1 MKREQILI
9 VLFLLFTALSF
20 YLFYQMVIGF
30 FIPICWAG
38 VFAITFYPLYQ
49 KILKKTKY
57 KGPTAAL
64 MCFLIII
71 LIIGPFAYIFAVL
84 VNEAALAVAKVN
96 AMYQS
101 GQLDEFLS
109 FDVPWIKTLKEI
121 LSQYFDLTQFNLE
134 NLVKQLADNV
144 GGFLFSQTGWVISNG
159 TKFIFYFGLMIF
171 TMYYFFKDG
180 ETVLKDVKS
189 LVPLSNEQVNRI
201 FKQLREVIYA
211 TMYGGVVVALL
222 QGLLGGILFAIF
234 GISSPVFW
242 GAVMA
247 LLSIIPF
254 VGAFIIYIPAGM
266 ILIFS
271 GSWVKGILV
280 IAIGTAVVS
289 QVDNV
294 VRPFLVSGK
303 TSLHPLLLFFSMLGG
318 VALFG
323 LLGIVL
329 GPLIAA
335 VFVTLLKILELKL
348 HSEDGHEGKA
358 EESL

>member
-1 MKREQILI
+1 MKREQILLL
-9 VLFLLFTALSF
+9 LFLLFTAVFF
-20 YLFYQMVIGF
+20 YLFFQMVIGF
-30 FIPICWAG
+30 FVPICWAA
-38 VFAITFYPLYQ
+38 VFAIVFLPLYQ
-49 KILKKTKY
+49 KILKKLKY
-57 KGPTAAL
+57 KGLTAAL
-64 MCFLIII
+64 MCLLIVV

-109 FDVPWIKTLKEI
+109 FEVPWIQTLKNI
-121 LSQYFDLTQFNLE
+121 LSQYIDLTQFNLE
-134 NLVKQLADNV
+134 NLIKDLADNV
-144 GGFLFSQTGWVISNG
+144 SNFLFSQTGWIISNG
-159 TKFIFYFGLMIF
+159 TRFIFYFGLMIF

-180 ETVLKDVKS
+180 EALVKEIKA
-189 LVPLSNEQVNRI
+189 LVPLSREQVNRI
-201 FKQLREVIYA
+201 FRQLRDVIYA

-222 QGLLGGILFAIF
+222 QGVLGGILFAVF
-234 GISSPVFW
+234 GIPSAVFW

-254 VGAFIIYIPAGM
+254 VGAFVVYIPAGL
-266 ILIFS
+266 ILIFA
-271 GSWVKGILV
+271 GSYVKGVLV
-280 IAIGTAVVS
+280 IAIGTLVVS

-294 VRPFLVSGK
+294 VRPLLVSGK
-303 TSLHPLLLFFSMLGG
+303 TEMHPLLLFFSMLGG

-335 VFVTLLKILELKL
+335 VFVTLLQILELKL
-348 HSEDGHEGKA
+348 HEGDEA
-358 EESL
+358 VAD

>member
-1 MKREQILI
+1 MKRDQILI
-9 VLFLLFTALSF
+9 VLFLLFTALFF

-30 FIPICWAG
+30 FIPICWAA
-38 VFAITFYPLYQ
+38 VFAISFSPLYQ
-49 KILKKTKY
+49 KLLKKLKY
-57 KGPTAAL
+57 RGLTSAL
-64 MCFLIII
+64 MCFFIIV
-71 LIIGPFAYIFAVL
+71 LIIGPFAYLFAVL

-101 GQLDEFLS
+101 GQLDAFLS
-109 FDVPWIKTLKEI
+109 FEIPWIKAITEK
-121 LSQYFDLTQFNLE
+121 LSQYFDLSQFNLN
-134 NLVKQLADNV
+134 NLVKQVADNV
-144 GGFLFSQTGWVISNG
+144 GQFLFSQTGWLISNG
-159 TKFIFYFGLMIF
+159 TRFIFYFGLMVF

-180 ETVLKDVKS
+180 EAVVKQVKT
-189 LVPLSNEQVNRI
+189 LVPLSKEQVNRI

-254 VGAFIIYIPAGM
+254 VGAFVIYIPAGM
-266 ILIFS
+266 VLIFS
-271 GSWVKGILV
+271 GAYVKGILLMGLG
-280 IAIGTAVVS
+280 IGIVS
-289 QVDNV
+289 QVDNI
-294 VRPFLVSGK
+294 VRPFLISGK
-303 TSLHPLLLFFSMLGG
+303 TSMHPLLLFFSMLGG
-318 VALFG
+318 IALFG
-323 LLGIVL
+323 LLGVVL

-348 HSEDGHEGKA
+348 HDETIDA
-358 EESL
+358 A

>member
-9 VLFLLFTALSF
+9 VLFLLFTAVFF

-30 FIPICWAG
+30 FIPICWAA

-49 KILKKTKY
+49 KILKKLKY
-57 KGPTAAL
+57 KGPTSAL
-64 MCFLIII
+64 MCLLIVV
-71 LIIGPFAYIFAVL
+71 LIIGPFAYLFAVL
-84 VNEAALAVAKVN
+84 VNEAAMAVAKVN

-109 FDVPWIKTLKEI
+109 FEIPWLKALTEK
-121 LSQYFDLTQFNLE
+121 LSQYFDVSQFNIE
-134 NLVKQLADNV
+134 NMIKQVADNV
-144 GGFLFSQTGWVISNG
+144 GQFLFSQTGWLISNG
-159 TKFIFYFGLMIF
+159 TRFVFYFGLMIF

-180 ETVLKDVKS
+180 ETVVKQIKT
-189 LVPLSNEQVNRI
+189 LVPLSKEQVNRI

-254 VGAFIIYIPAGM
+254 VGAFVIYIPAGM

-271 GSWVKGILV
+271 GSYVKGILV
-280 IAIGTAVVS
+280 IALGTIIVS

-294 VRPFLVSGK
+294 VRPLLVSGK
-303 TSLHPLLLFFSMLGG
+303 TSMHPLLLFFSMLGG

-335 VFVTLLKILELKL
+335 VFVTLLQILELKL
-348 HSEDGHEGKA
+348 HSGTDDA
-358 EESL
+358 T

>member
-1 MKREQILI
+1 MCLLI
-9 VLFLLFTALSF
+9 V
-20 YLFYQMVIGF
+20 V
-30 FIPICWAG
+30 
-38 VFAITFYPLYQ
+38 
-49 KILKKTKY
+49 
-57 KGPTAAL
+57 
-64 MCFLIII
+64 
-71 LIIGPFAYIFAVL
+71 LIIGPFAYLFAVL
-84 VNEAALAVAKVN
+84 VNEAAMAVAKVN

-109 FDVPWIKTLKEI
+109 FEIPWLKALTEK
-121 LSQYFDLTQFNLE
+121 LSQYFDVSQFNIE
-134 NLVKQLADNV
+134 NMIKQVADNV
-144 GGFLFSQTGWVISNG
+144 GQFLFSQTGWLISNG
-159 TKFIFYFGLMIF
+159 TRFVFYFGLMIF

-180 ETVLKDVKS
+180 ETVVKQIKT
-189 LVPLSNEQVNRI
+189 LVPLSKEQVNRI

-254 VGAFIIYIPAGM
+254 VGAFVIYIPAGM

-271 GSWVKGILV
+271 GSYVKGILV
-280 IAIGTAVVS
+280 IALGTIIVS

-294 VRPFLVSGK
+294 VRPLLVSGK
-303 TSLHPLLLFFSMLGG
+303 TSMHPLLLFFSMLGG

-335 VFVTLLKILELKL
+335 VFVTLLQILELKL
-348 HSEDGHEGKA
+348 HSGTDDA
-358 EESL
+358 T

>member
-1 MKREQILI
+1 MKREQILLI
-9 VLFLLFTALSF
+9 LFILFTAVFF

-30 FIPICWAG
+30 FVPICWAA
-38 VFAITFYPLYQ
+38 VFTIVFLPLYQ
-49 KILKKTKY
+49 KLLKKLKY
-57 KGPTAAL
+57 QGLTAAL
-64 MCFLIII
+64 MCLLIVV

-109 FDVPWIKTLKEI
+109 FEIPWIKSATEKLA
-121 LSQYFDLTQFNLE
+121 QYFDLSQFNL
-134 NLVKQLADNV
+134 NNMVKQVADNV
-144 GGFLFSQTGWVISNG
+144 GQFLFSQTGWVISNG
-159 TKFIFYFGLMIF
+159 TKFVFYFGLMIF

-180 ETVLKDVKS
+180 EAVVKQVKT
-189 LVPLSNEQVNRI
+189 LVPLPREQVNRI

-254 VGAFIIYIPAGM
+254 VGAFVIYIPAGM

-271 GSWVKGILV
+271 GSYVSGVLLMGLGIG
-280 IAIGTAVVS
+280 IVS

-294 VRPFLVSGK
+294 LRPLLISGK
-303 TSLHPLLLFFSMLGG
+303 TSMHPLLLFFSMLGG

-323 LLGIVL
+323 LLGVVL

-335 VFVTLLKILELKL
+335 VFVTLLQILELKL
-348 HSEDGHEGKA
+348 HEGTDEA
-358 EESL
+358 T